1 MQKLTIETHDTK
13 GVIDI
18 TEEVNEVIHKEDF
31 EAGVC
36 HVFVMHTTAAISTA
50 DLDPGT
56 DQDMLDAYT
65 ALIPK
70 LNYRHPHNPAHVADH
85 ILATLIGPSVSVPV
99 QDGELVLGTW
109 QRIVLFELDGPR
121 SRQVMITLTAGI

>member
-13 GVIDI
+13 EVIDI
-18 TEEVNEVIHKEDF
+18 TEEVNKVIGKKNF

-36 HVFVMHTTAAISTA
+36 HIFVMHTTAALSTA

-70 LNYRHPHNPAHVADH
+70 LNYRHPHNPANAADH
-85 ILATLIGPSVSVPV
+85 ILATLIGPSVNLPV

-109 QRIVLFELDGPR
+109 AESSSF
-121 SRQVMITLTAGI
+121 